1 MKKSFKKYE
10 KAGLPGGPNELK
22 RFTQGFIVSERGQW
36 DYPGLPT
43 AVPTPTGKITMKG
56 VEDDL
61 LGIDNLGNAQYMTP
75 GNEYQFEGDMVYE
88 IPQAKKGGSKK
99 YPKKYSRSLMARN
112 ILFTKNPL
120 FKKSKSVKNKIF
132 DPNSPYFASGGEIIS
147 FDFDDTLS
155 TDRGLQMAQSMP
167 NEKYIIS
174 ARAEVTPDM
183 IERARAAGI
192 SEDRIFAT
200 GSDKAKIAKIKELG
214 INRHID
220 NKQSVINK
228 LGSAGQIFESGK
240 ALSPYSVKMEST
252 PDTSFRKGGLLNKL
266 PKAQWGFTG
275 LGKKRGLTTS
285 PFDFRSSY
293 GQSTDFYKNP
303 NYNLTYTTPN
313 LFKKIDVS
321 ANPLSFTI
329 GRPYY
334 TDEKRLTPPQL
345 NTKPI
350 YSKDYF
356 DPSLQSQYGPE
367 YQQFLQDVSDYT
379 DIPVSNLTSANV
391 NQYNAAQN
399 LAAVKPTYKKGIP
412 LTANIE
418 YDFLGNAFGD
428 ASTGPFSGSLT
439 FGAGYAPESGFY
451 GTMDSSLYGVFGRR
465 KNNQKIKPY
474 HYFNKGLTRQGDR
487 AWIPRLNV
495 FNAAVKQYPEYND
508 AQTQKILELY
518 KEDIEQGTTKAQ
530 DFFADNIDQSSTER
544 YNISLLSP
552 ELTFQVKPFEKIPG
566 VLSLTAGLRN
576 TLGGKDKA
584 ETTVSGQ
591 WTSRPYGNIRY
602 SVPIE
607 GAIDKLK
614 DFNLPPVKK
623 RNSYYDYV
631 NENQQKNYTNETQS
645 DNTFSI
651 EGTSTNENT
660 MQPNYDGE
668 GVGKGPCPRGYE
680 RLCEEC
686 RCTKIKL
693 RKSSLID
700 KRGIH
705 PYIDGKYLQNGGI
718 TKLSPEEEI
727 EFQKF
732 YATLPENLQTDD
744 ATYDI
749 RGYWDSEGRP
759 ESFNYDQPKESDGY
773 YHAYSINSNTGE
785 YLKSPV
791 HETFQHAVDEDR
803 KIGYRP
809 ITNVYGRNIATYN
822 ESIADPE
829 QQSFLRNMIG
839 APSYIELE
847 LDDNQI
853 EEYRKG
859 GYIIEDISIPSLT
872 KFVNGGEEDCP
883 EGYMRS
889 YNGQCV
895 PSTMSEQVNDEEWY
909 RNWYANRV
917 IQDEEGQKLLND
929 ARPKILKRAEA
940 FPEITWYSDIGSS
953 ELGSFEPLT
962 GEIKLN
968 SAALD
973 NNPFLKDEVK
983 FHEKGHYLTSPNMKD
998 PEADTVEEVA
1008 AHPIQQLRNY
1018 EANIVNQALKSRK
1031 NIPKRDRTYYDYL
1044 KGKGDSQPYTEE
1056 ISKNLM
1062 QLRRLAG
1069 FKPDQVITEED
1080 INNLYKK
1087 ANEKGWTDPNSEF
1100 FVEPFINIMKYT
1112 KDNEQLKT
1120 LFNKIAKN
1128 EPEQVDQFQ
1137 PQSARYGGALSKFI
1151 GGGYQVKDISVPSL
1165 TKAKNGR
1172 QTTGIDPAFQARAQ
1186 QVANNIGV
1194 PLEDL
1199 LGIMRHESGLN
1210 PAIPNPYTGAVGLIQ
1225 FMPNTARKLGTST
1238 EALKKMSAIEQL
1250 DYVEKFYK
1258 PIAGKAKDIGDL
1270 YMFTFLPA
1278 AVGKPDNFVIG
1289 ASGSSNKVFGI
1300 NQNALY
1306 KQNKNFDADKKG
1318 YYTVGDVKRRISKT
1332 SGRPLIGSSDQ
1343 SIPGFESSTSR
1354 TPGEKTVVKTTIIK
1368 DMQNDDWQPG
1378 KEEEQ
1383 VDPRIEQLK
1392 AFTKIIEPSLQNINN
1407 IYAAAM
1413 QQKRFGGNTR
1423 MFQDGGM
1430 LIDASDEDI
1439 NNYTNNG
1446 YIVEEVDEQDQLL
1459 NKPGYGAIGVSGSSP
1474 VPEYLQPSDVTW
1486 YGTPRQMVTA
1496 PEEVI
1501 YRSPITGRLQSG
1513 QYDPNAN
1520 QEQLADAAT
1529 NIRYADVAQGRAE
1542 STTPTE
1548 EIKLSDKVIKSG
1560 NYLKGLKSVKPIK
1573 GLARPKGEFYTKEEY
1588 EKFDKDKLAKSGYY
1602 AVKLKDGNYELL
1614 KKEDISNMILA
1625 RGITPDQF
1633 SKNYKIGNSESI
1645 TKDFKPVYDY
1655 AQQLQAQRVGP
1666 MIDQLIYSGK
1676 SVDQAIKA
1684 LVAKGEDTYEGI
1696 KQKYGEY
1703 AKTIKKDADK
1713 IYTERLEANKKKEQA
1728 NEQELKD
1735 ENLVRTYL
1743 NESLEGLNDYQKQN
1757 LLNLAKQQKA
1767 LYEEL
1772 QSDINSPNAYRTG
1785 ARDATATQAYQSSN
1799 FAQEDKFTRE
1809 QKEQEANNAA
1819 RNIEASVLVL
1829 KSPGLTNEERKK
1841 ILSNPYKLEEILKE
1855 YNNFNAIERDNN
1867 TYFNISKDGT
1877 AEWTSPERET
1887 LKNQYQG
1894 KVTLRNGPWNNYGD
1908 GSIQMIYP
1916 EAYLMGP
1923 SGAVRAAGS
1932 GLLRGINVA
1941 NKIGLNDILPA
1952 AFTKGLSLAEREA
1965 LTSRLAPFTLGNIL
1979 TAESAARIGT
1989 EYIPNIIEG
1998 KDVGR
2003 NIAETVVSSLP
2014 LYKPASSIGAIN
2026 YGRSLFNADKYGIKA
2041 YQHPDDIKSDFKL
2054 LKAISTLTGHQDGG
2068 MVMDLSDKEI
2078 DEYRKGGWIVE
2089 EID

>member
-36 DYPGLPT
+36 DYPGFPT

-88 IPQAKKGGSKK
+88 IPQAKKGGSKM
-99 YPKKYSRSLMARN
+99 YSKKYSRSLMARN

-228 LGSAGQIFESGK
+228 LGSAGQIFQDSEKLLEASYG
-240 ALSPYSVKMEST
+240 YSVGNLI
-252 PDTSFRKGGLLNKL
+252 RKQDGGLLKRNKKKSEPIEKIEVIQPGQEGFPL
-266 PKAQWGFTG
+266 PEIPKTQLWYDPIVLKEMTQEELDAYNKAYEEKLKKEKFEAAKATEPVSFNEGKQWVTDWHNSPMYKQMVLNSYGGNQANADYLTKLRKKNIETIPELVVKEESEKSGTSLIPVPAAWSLSDTG
-275 LGKKRGLTTS
+275 QVEVFPEGYNMG
-285 PFDFRSSY
+285 PSSY
-293 GQSTDFYKNP
+293 VHEVLHSSD
-303 NYNLTYTTPN
+303 
-313 LFKKIDVS
+313 
-321 ANPLSFTI
+321 
-329 GRPYY
+329 RP
-334 TDEKRLTPPQL
+334 R
-345 NTKPI
+345 
-350 YSKDYF
+350 
-356 DPSLQSQYGPE
+356 
-367 YQQFLQDVSDYT
+367 
-379 DIPVSNLTSANV
+379 
-391 NQYNAAQN
+391 
-399 LAAVKPTYKKGIP
+399 
-412 LTANIE
+412 
-418 YDFLGNAFGD
+418 
-428 ASTGPFSGSLT
+428 
-439 FGAGYAPESGFY
+439 
-451 GTMDSSLYGVFGRR
+451 
-465 KNNQKIKPY
+465 
-474 HYFNKGLTRQGDR
+474 
-487 AWIPRLNV
+487 
-495 FNAAVKQYPEYND
+495 
-508 AQTQKILELY
+508 ELY
-518 KEDIEQGTTKAQ
+518 KYNHPTYSTHKLIEDMDVNEINKAAGKNKSFSIYNNIVYDYPDWMLYNDPRFPNDGAVWHDRLMPNKDQMYITTHRGSNWKDNESYKLKNAEGWYTPKTDEQIKQHLLEMGWTLDDPFFKQLVADLKKLELASIKKNKKEDKKQWKDFGHGYVSIPTEVRARLGEIRYNAQKENIYDPFTEQITPEIFQNYINKEREEENYAPMKPVDELRKDFTDEEILWMLQNISKREPEQVDQFQTKKAQ
-530 DFFADNIDQSSTER
+530 D
-544 YNISLLSP
+544 
-552 ELTFQVKPFEKIPG
+552 
-566 VLSLTAGLRN
+566 
-576 TLGGKDKA
+576 
-584 ETTVSGQ
+584 
-591 WTSRPYGNIRY
+591 
-602 SVPIE
+602 
-607 GAIDKLK
+607 
-614 DFNLPPVKK
+614 
-623 RNSYYDYV
+623 
-631 NENQQKNYTNETQS
+631 
-645 DNTFSI
+645 
-651 EGTSTNENT
+651 
-660 MQPNYDGE
+660 
-668 GVGKGPCPRGYE
+668 
-680 RLCEEC
+680 
-686 RCTKIKL
+686 
-693 RKSSLID
+693 
-700 KRGIH
+700 
-705 PYIDGKYLQNGGI
+705 GGI

-759 ESFNYDQPKESDGY
+759 ESFNYDQPKQDDGY
-773 YHAYSINSNTGE
+773 YHAYSINPNTGE
-785 YLKSPV
+785 YLKSPA

-809 ITNVYGRNIATYN
+809 ITNVYGRNIATEN
-822 ESIADPE
+822 SSLADSDA
-829 QQSFLRNMIG
+829 QSFLRNMIG

-853 EEYRKG
+853 EEYKKG
-859 GYIIEDISIPSLT
+859 GYI
-872 KFVNGGEEDCP
+872 
-883 EGYMRS
+883 
-889 YNGQCV
+889 
-895 PSTMSEQVNDEEWY
+895 
-909 RNWYANRV
+909 
-917 IQDEEGQKLLND
+917 
-929 ARPKILKRAEA
+929 
-940 FPEITWYSDIGSS
+940 
-953 ELGSFEPLT
+953 
-962 GEIKLN
+962 
-968 SAALD
+968 
-973 NNPFLKDEVK
+973 
-983 FHEKGHYLTSPNMKD
+983 
-998 PEADTVEEVA
+998 VE
-1008 AHPIQQLRNY
+1008 
-1018 EANIVNQALKSRK
+1018 
-1031 NIPKRDRTYYDYL
+1031 
-1044 KGKGDSQPYTEE
+1044 
-1056 ISKNLM
+1056 
-1062 QLRRLAG
+1062 
-1069 FKPDQVITEED
+1069 
-1080 INNLYKK
+1080 
-1087 ANEKGWTDPNSEF
+1087 
-1100 FVEPFINIMKYT
+1100 
-1112 KDNEQLKT
+1112 
-1120 LFNKIAKN
+1120 
-1128 EPEQVDQFQ
+1128 
-1137 PQSARYGGALSKFI
+1137 
-1151 GGGYQVKDISVPSL
+1151 DISVPSL
-1165 TKAKNGR
+1165 TKAKSGA
-1172 QTTGIDPAFQARAQ
+1172 QTTGIDPAFQAKAQ
-1186 QVANNIGV
+1186 QVANNLGV
-1194 PLEDL
+1194 SLEDL

-1210 PAIPNPYTGAVGLIQ
+1210 PGAVNPYTNATGLIQ
-1225 FMPNTARKLGTST
+1225 FMPNTAKGLGTSI
-1238 EALKKMSAIEQL
+1238 EALKNMSAIEQL
-1250 DYVEKFYK
+1250 DYVEKYFK

-1270 YMFTFLPA
+1270 YMYTFLPA
-1278 AVGKPDNFVIG
+1278 AVGKDDNFVIG

-1306 KQNKNFDADKKG
+1306 KQNKGFDADKKG
-1318 YYTVGDVKRRISKT
+1318 YYTVGDVKRRISKF
-1332 SGRPLIGSSDQ
+1332 SGRPLVGSSDQ
-1343 SIPGFESSTSR
+1343 SIPGFESSTTR

-1368 DMQNDDWQPG
+1368 DMQNDDWKPG

-1392 AFTKIIEPSLQNINN
+1392 TFTKIIEPSLQNINN

-1486 YGTPRQMVTA
+1486 YGSPRQMVTA

-1501 YRSPITGRLQSG
+1501 YKSPVTGRLQRG

-1548 EIKLSDKVIKSG
+1548 EIKLSDRVIKSG
-1560 NYLKGLKSVKPIK
+1560 NYFKGLKSVKPIK

-1588 EKFDKDKLAKSGYY
+1588 EKSDKDKLAKSGYY
-1602 AVKLKDGNYELL
+1602 AVQLKDGNYELL

-1625 RGITPDQF
+1625 SGITPDQF
-1633 SKNYKIGNSESI
+1633 SKNYKIGDSKSI

-1676 SVDQAIKA
+1676 SVDQAIRA

-1728 NEQELKD
+1728 NEQKLKD
-1735 ENLVRTYL
+1735 ENLVKTYL

-1757 LLNLAKQQKA
+1757 LINLAKQQKA
-1767 LYEEL
+1767 LNEEL
-1772 QSDINSPNAYRTG
+1772 QSEIKSLYAYRTG
-1785 ARDATATQAYQSSN
+1785 ARDATATQAYPSSN
-1799 FAQEDKFTRE
+1799 FAQEDKFTRQ
-1809 QKEQEANNAA
+1809 QKEQKAINAA
-1819 RNIEASVLVL
+1819 RNINASVLVL

-1877 AEWTSPERET
+1877 AEWTSPEREA

-1916 EAYLMGP
+1916 EAYFMGP

-1932 GLLRGINVA
+1932 GLLRGINAA

-1952 AFTKGLSLAEREA
+1952 AFTRGLSLAEREA
-1965 LTSRLAPFTLGNIL
+1965 LRSGLAPITLGNIL
-1979 TAESAARIGT
+1979 TAESAAKIGT
-1989 EYIPNIIEG
+1989 EYIPNIIQG
-1998 KDVGR
+1998 KDIGR
-2003 NIAETVVSSLP
+2003 NVAETVVSALP
-2014 LYKPASSIGAIN
+2014 LYKPTSSIGAIN
-2026 YGRSLFNADKYGIKA
+2026 YGRSIFNADKYGAKA
-2041 YQHPDDIKSDFKL
+2041 YKSPDDIKSGFKL
-2054 LKAISTLTGHQDGG
+2054 LKAVSTLTGHQDGG
-2068 MVMDLSDKEI
+2068 MVMNLSDKEI
-2078 DEYRKGGWIVE
+2078 DQYRKGGWIVE